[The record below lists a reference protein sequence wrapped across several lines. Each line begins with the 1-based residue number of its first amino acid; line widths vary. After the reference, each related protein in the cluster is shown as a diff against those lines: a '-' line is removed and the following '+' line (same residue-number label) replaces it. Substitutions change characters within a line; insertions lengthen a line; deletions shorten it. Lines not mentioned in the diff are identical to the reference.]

1 MGKKSYS
8 ELITLP
14 TYEERLEYLML
25 YGKVCDETF
34 GGLRKLNQNLY
45 KTIEWLTTR
54 DKIIVRDMGCDLGI
68 EDRPIQYNDTYL
80 QNGLYV
86 KNTNRIIV
94 HHINPI
100 KPEDILYN
108 KSKLFDEENLI
119 CVSLDTHNI
128 IHYGYDI
135 KRNVII
141 ERKPDDT
148 LLWKRR

>member
-8 ELITLP
+8 ELITLT

-25 YGKVCDETF
+25 HGKVCDETF
-34 GGLRKLNQNLY
+34 GGLRQLNQRFY
-45 KTIEWLTTR
+45 KSREWLTTK
-54 DKIIVRDMGCDLGI
+54 DNIIVRDMGCDLGI
-68 EDRPIQYNDTYL
+68 EDRPIQHNGIYL
-80 QNGLYV
+80 PNGLHV

-94 HHINPI
+94 HDINPI
-100 KPEDILYN
+100 TPEDLLYN
-108 KSKLFDEENLI
+108 TSNLFDEENLI